1 MALTKEEIKRKM
13 TELFHEVEDITKV
26 DGVDNLPGCEG
37 MLIYEEPLI
46 GFASADDPLFEEYK
60 KPHVIGENYLTPRE
74 WLEDTETI
82 ISFFLPFREEI
93 RKPREMPGCPER
105 PSEPEP
111 VPLNMMS
118 P

>member
-1 MALTKEEIKRKM
+1 MALTKEEINRKM

-60 KPHVIGENYLTPRE
+60 KPHVIQEFLFRYIDRAS
-74 WLEDTETI
+74 EDVT
-82 ISFFLPFREEI
+82 
-93 RKPREMPGCPER
+93 R
-105 PSEPEP
+105 PSIPDLSAAWP
-111 VPLNMMS
+111 DN
-118 P
+118 